1 MDTVESEN
9 RKTIGISSQLYVELR
24 EFCDQVEISFLD
36 FVEESLEAATR
47 RYELEEL
54 LNDEAKIKEKIKAEQ
69 KQAYLDGFERGVLI
83 SLVALDGQLTVSR
96 KLTPHMV
103 KEKPRY
109 RVVTGEQMKL
119 FEK

>member
-1 MDTVESEN
+1 MDAVESKN
-9 RKTIGISSQLYVELR
+9 HRKIRISSQLYDELR
-24 EFCDQVEISFLD
+24 EFCDQVEISFLN

-54 LNDEAKIKEKIKAEQ
+54 LNDEAKIKAKIKTEQ
-69 KQAYLDGFERGVLI
+69 EQAYLDGFERGVLI
-83 SLVALDGQLTVSR
+83 SLLALDGQLAISR
-96 KLTPHMV
+96 KLTPNAV

-119 FEK
+119 FE

>member
-1 MDTVESEN
+1 MDILESKN
-9 RKTIGISSQLYVELR
+9 HRTIRISSQLYKELR

-69 KQAYLDGFERGVLI
+69 KQAYLDGFERGILI
-83 SLVALDGQLTVSR
+83 SFVALDGQLTVSQ
-96 KLTPHMV
+96 KLTPRAV
-103 KEKPRY
+103 REKPRY

-119 FEK
+119 FE